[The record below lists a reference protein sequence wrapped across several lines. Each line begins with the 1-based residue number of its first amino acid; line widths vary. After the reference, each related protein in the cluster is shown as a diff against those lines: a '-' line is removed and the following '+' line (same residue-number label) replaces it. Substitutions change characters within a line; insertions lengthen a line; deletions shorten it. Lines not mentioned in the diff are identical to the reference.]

1 MFASFYPL
9 DASVWG
15 MLQQEMLKNTNTKVF
30 FLKHMQKQRRQKQSS
45 DTNNA
50 DNADS
55 FYQSLTIRVI
65 RVTRVLRNLHD
76 NLLFF
81 I

>member
-9 DASVWG
+9 DARVWG

-65 RVTRVLRNLHD
+65 CVTRVLRNLHD